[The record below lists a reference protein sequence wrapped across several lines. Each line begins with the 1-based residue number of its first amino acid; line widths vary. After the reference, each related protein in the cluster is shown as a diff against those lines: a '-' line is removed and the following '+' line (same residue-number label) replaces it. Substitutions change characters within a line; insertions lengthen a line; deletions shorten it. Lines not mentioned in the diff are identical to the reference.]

1 MKRIKQSLLVIA
13 ALLMCHVPGSAQ
25 SHDYGGLK
33 ASLTFIQAN
42 DLGRNGYDL
51 QKPIAELMG
60 EVADAVNP
68 ECIIAAGDI
77 HHFSGVQSVSDPLWM
92 TNYET
97 IYSHPELMIPWYP
110 VCGNHEYVG
119 NTRAVMAY
127 SGISRRWQMDRKY
140 YTKVFS
146 EDGLSVRIVWL
157 DTTPL
162 IDRYRKNPEKYHD
175 ASEEDMDAQLAW
187 LDTVLSGAIED
198 WIIVVGHHPVYAYT
212 DKSESERQD
221 MQRRLDPILRKHR
234 VDFYTCG
241 HIHNF
246 QHISVPESDI
256 DYIVNSSASLS
267 RQNVHATRGSRF
279 VSGDAGFGVISANR
293 KSLRF
298 SMINQDGKIIYQ
310 VIRNRK

>member
-13 ALLMCHVPGSAQ
+13 ALLMCHMPGSAQ
-25 SHDYGGLK
+25 DRDYGRLK

-42 DLGRNGYDL
+42 DLGRNGYNL

-68 ECIIAAGDI
+68 ECVIAAGDV
-77 HHFSGVQSVSDPLWM
+77 HHFSGIQSVSDPLWM

-119 NTRAVMAY
+119 NTRAVIAY
-127 SGISRRWQMDRKY
+127 SGISRRWKMDRKY
-140 YTKVFS
+140 YTKVFK
-146 EDGLSVRIVWL
+146 EDGFSVRIIWL

-162 IDRYRKNPEKYHD
+162 IDKYRKNPEKYHD
-175 ASEEDMDAQLAW
+175 AAEEDMDAQLAW
-187 LDTVLSGAIED
+187 LDGVLSGAKED

-212 DKSESERQD
+212 DKSESERLD

-267 RQNVHATRGSRF
+267 RQNVQATRGSRF

-293 KSLRF
+293 KSLTF
-298 SMINQDGKIIYQ
+298 SMINQDGEIIHQ